1 MGKLYVVCLFA
12 FSLLLLAGNGMAQNK
27 LQFSVPF
34 KLIDNRPF
42 IEVQINNKTL
52 HFMLDCGASNVIDLN
67 TANSLHLKL
76 SNPSYQTGAGAKRV
90 RSYTT
95 NIDTARIGR
104 SQMINEN
111 FGVIDLSEIKN
122 KLHPPYLDG
131 AIGYNFMKDYAV
143 QFDYPKGVIN
153 FYATYSGA
161 YPIPF
166 TLYYSQTPL
175 LKVKIDGTEAT
186 VIMDTG
192 DRSSLTIFNHYAD
205 KTDIKQ
211 RYTLSDTTIT
221 GHGIGGPIYARTF
234 TLKQL
239 EVGRNKITAI
249 PSRIPMLKTGAFAQT
264 DIDGSIGGG
273 VLKSFKFTI
282 NYKTRKLYLE

>member
-1 MGKLYVVCLFA
+1 
-12 FSLLLLAGNGMAQNK
+12 MAQNK

-42 IEVQINNKTL
+42 IEVRINNKTL
-52 HFMLDCGASNVIDLN
+52 HFMLDCGASNVIDLT

-76 SNPSYQTGAGAKRV
+76 SNPGYQTGAGAKRV

-95 NIDTARIGR
+95 NIDTAGIGR

-111 FGVIDLSEIKN
+111 FGVIDLSEIRN
-122 KLHPPYLDG
+122 KLHLPYLDG

-143 QFDYPKGVIN
+143 QFDYPQGVIN
-153 FYATYSGA
+153 FYAAYSGA

-166 TLYYSQTPL
+166 TLYYGQTPL

-205 KTDIKQ
+205 KTGIKQ

-221 GHGIGGPIYARTF
+221 GYGIGGPIYAQTF

-239 EVGRNKITAI
+239 EVDRNKITAI

-273 VLKSFKFTI
+273 VLKNYKFTI
-282 NYKTRKLYLE
+282 NYKTQKLYLE